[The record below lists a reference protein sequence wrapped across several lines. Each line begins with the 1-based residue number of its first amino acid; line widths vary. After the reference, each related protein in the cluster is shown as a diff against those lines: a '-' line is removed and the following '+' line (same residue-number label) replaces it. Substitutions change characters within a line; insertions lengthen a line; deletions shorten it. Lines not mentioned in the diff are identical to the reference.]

1 MAGEQPDQQLME
13 AAQAIALQTH
23 AKELGEIIE
32 LGRTEFGTGNF
43 DDASQIVADK
53 LGPRTQEAV
62 AMLRQFDFPHR
73 LVAELA
79 NAPEKLEKLAKMPAG
94 RLAAEL
100 ARIESRMTSNGHAIT
115 GADPAWKGPTV
126 RGRVSDADWKKS
138 FGEGMSE
145 AAFDKEFR
153 RRQAGRAARRR

>member
-100 ARIESRMTSNGHAIT
+100 AENRIPHDEQWACHHWGRSCLERPHGSRPCVGCRLE
-115 GADPAWKGPTV
+115 KV
-126 RGRVSDADWKKS
+126 
-138 FGEGMSE
+138 
-145 AAFDKEFR
+145 FR
-153 RRQAGRAARRR
+153 